1 MDILDV
7 EKNKCIGCGACI
19 SIDSEHFDFDE
30 EGLSQVISNDNL
42 KKPELQDAIESCPTG
57 AIRLAKSN
65 ECYDGVI
72 NESEDIPINQT
83 VYAYKKNEVA

>member
-57 AIRLAKSN
+57 AIRLAKSS
-65 ECYDGVI
+65 ECYDGTI
-72 NESEDIPINQT
+72 NESEDITINQT
-83 VYAYKKNEVA
+83 VYADKKNEVA

>member
-30 EGLSQVISNDNL
+30 E
-42 KKPELQDAIESCPTG
+42 
-57 AIRLAKSN
+57 
-65 ECYDGVI
+65 
-72 NESEDIPINQT
+72 
-83 VYAYKKNEVA
+83 

>member
-42 KKPELQDAIESCPTG
+42 KTPELQDAIESCPTG
-57 AIRLAKSN
+57 AIRLAK
-65 ECYDGVI
+65 I
-72 NESEDIPINQT
+72 NESEDITINQT
-83 VYAYKKNEVA
+83 VYADKKNEVA